1 VAACRAP
8 IVTTASLPA
17 LISSM
22 RWMSSGANGTPQAET
37 WPTRSENFTPTHSIA
52 LTKISGEASFSL
64 DVRSLDA
71 QSLAQLEER
80 VHAIAN
86 AIAARRGD
94 PDGRGSTG
102 TPCGE
107 RETGGQHKFPNSH
120 MTLA

>member
-1 VAACRAP
+1 
-8 IVTTASLPA
+8 
-17 LISSM
+17 M

-107 RETGGQHKFPNSH
+107 RETGGQHKFPYSH

>member
-1 VAACRAP
+1 MPRACRHDSVVAGADF
-8 IVTTASLPA
+8 IHA
-17 LISSM
+17 LDELWREWDAAGRDM
-22 RWMSSGANGTPQAET
+22 AHTVG
-37 WPTRSENFTPTHSIA
+37 NFTPTHSIA